1 MQDSSNSQESQT
13 VSTRHVHGALVK
25 CQCSWG
31 KPGMLVRTI
40 LAAPSRYRC
49 AMDRTP
55 ERRQVP
61 SRAHPHLCSRPLDS
75 RRRHPG
81 AARHWRVREG
91 FRAPLADHTP
101 GVRDYRVG
109 CRKPSTPRGSTTSG
123 TTGSRAR
130 AILTRVDRARAG
142 RAARARIAE
151 PLNFS
156 PTYTEGFSRKI
167 RQSFQSATCG
177 NVRSGIARCNPLWP
191 QRFRRCRGFNGCK
204 KRAKRK
210 IGLRQTKVTP
220 HCNQKC
226 SESLRRPILHKERGP
241 FKQLL
246 RSQRPTSRGGLW

>member
-156 PTYTEGFSRKI
+156 PNLYRRVFQENPTKFSERYVWKCTERNSAM
-167 RQSFQSATCG
+167 QSAMAAAIQE
-177 NVRSGIARCNPLWP
+177 V
-191 QRFRRCRGFNGCK
+191 
-204 KRAKRK
+204 
-210 IGLRQTKVTP
+210 
-220 HCNQKC
+220 
-226 SESLRRPILHKERGP
+226 
-241 FKQLL
+241 
-246 RSQRPTSRGGLW
+246 